1 MMGPLGL
8 WKNLRLVKDL
18 RFVKTRMVGLMVAL
32 AAVLAGAPLSSVL
45 AVESTGAPVPWQLDL
60 PKGATVIQRQ
70 LFSFHQELL
79 IIITAITIF
88 VFVLLAYVAIRYRKA
103 ASPTPSRTT
112 HNFTIEVIWTV
123 VPVLILAV
131 IAFPS
136 FKLLYYM
143 DRAEKPEMT
152 LKVTGHQWYW
162 NYELPEQKVEE
173 FSSNLI
179 PDDKISGNQIR
190 LLSVDYP
197 LVVPVD
203 TTIQIL
209 LNGAD
214 VIHSWLVTDLGV
226 QKSAFPGRTNETWMK
241 IDKEGTYYG
250 QCTQICGD
258 RHGYMPIEVRA
269 VSKEKFA
276 QWTDLVLHST
286 AKDKMRDANE
296 KVLGLSY
303 GWMDSPSK
311 TAQIAHPVAA
321 SAVAATSASS
331 VTASR

>member
-1 MMGPLGL
+1 MMRPLKRLENWWPAGL
-8 WKNLRLVKDL
+8 IGALTGIVSA
-18 RFVKTRMVGLMVAL
+18 GSAL
-32 AAVLAGAPLSSVL
+32 AADNDGIPQA
-45 AVESTGAPVPWQLDL
+45 WQLDL
-60 PKGATVIQRQ
+60 PKGATVIAEQ
-70 LFSFHQELL
+70 LVGFHRELL
-79 IIITAITIF
+79 VIITAITLF
-88 VFVLLAYVAIRYRKA
+88 VFVLLAYVAIRFRKKVN
-103 ASPTPSRTT
+103 PTPSRTT
-112 HNFTIEVIWTV
+112 HNLPLEAIWTV

-136 FKLLYYM
+136 FKLLYFM

-152 LKVTGHQWYW
+152 VKITGHQWYW
-162 NYELPEQKVEE
+162 SYELPDQKVDDYV
-173 FSSNLI
+173 STMV
-179 PDDKISGNQIR
+179 PDDKIGGDRIR

-214 VIHSWLVTDLGV
+214 VIHSWLVADLGV

-241 IDKEGTYYG
+241 IDKEGVYYG

-296 KVLGLSY
+296 KVLGLDES
-303 GWMDSPSK
+303 WMDQPSK
-311 TAQIAHPVAA
+311 TA
-321 SAVAATSASS
+321 SAATSTGATSI
-331 VTASR
+331 R

>member
-8 WKNLRLVKDL
+8 LKNL
-18 RFVKTRMVGLMVAL
+18 RFVKLRVTALIAAL
-32 AAVLAGAPLSSVL
+32 AGVLAGAPLSSAL
-45 AVESTGAPVPWQLDL
+45 AWERTEGAPVPWELDL
-60 PKGATVIQRQ
+60 PKGATVIGRQ

-88 VFVLLAYVAIRYRKA
+88 VFVLLAYVAIRYRHA
-103 ASPTPSRTT
+103 ANPTPSRTT
-112 HNFTIEVIWTV
+112 HNFVIEAIWTV

-152 LKVTGHQWYW
+152 VKITGHQWYW
-162 NYELPEQKVEE
+162 NYELPDQKVEE
-173 FSSNLI
+173 YSSNLI
-179 PDDKISGNQIR
+179 PDDKITAKQIR

-203 TTIQIL
+203 TTVQIL
-209 LNGAD
+209 INGAD
-214 VIHSWLVTDLGV
+214 VIHSWLVGDLGV

-258 RHGYMPIEVRA
+258 RHGYMPIEVHA
-269 VSKEKFA
+269 ISKEKFA
-276 QWTDLVLHST
+276 QWTDLVQHST

-296 KVLGLSY
+296 KVLGLDYS
-303 GWMDSPSK
+303 WMDQPAK
-311 TAQIAHPVAA
+311 TSQVVPADA
-321 SAVAATSASS
+321 SASR

>member
-8 WKNLRLVKDL
+8 LKNS
-18 RFVKTRMVGLMVAL
+18 RFASLLIAAFAAVMSGSAL
-32 AAVLAGAPLSSVL
+32 ADGAP
-45 AVESTGAPVPWQLDL
+45 TPWQLDL
-60 PKGATVIQRQ
+60 PKGATVIGRQ
-70 LFSFHQELL
+70 LYSFHQELL
-79 IIITAITIF
+79 IIITLITIF
-88 VFVLLAYVAIRYRKA
+88 VFILLAYVAIRYRKA
-103 ASPTPSRTT
+103 ANPNPSRTT
-112 HNFTIEVIWTV
+112 HNFTIEAIWTV
-123 VPVLILAV
+123 APVLILAV

-152 LKVTGHQWYW
+152 LKITGHQWYW
-162 NYELPEQKVEE
+162 NYELPDQKVEE

-179 PDDKISGNQIR
+179 PDDKIGPTQIR

-197 LVVPVD
+197 LVVPTD

-214 VIHSWLVTDLGV
+214 VIHSWLVGDLGV
-226 QKSAFPGRTNETWMK
+226 QKSAFPGRTNETWMR

-258 RHGYMPIEVRA
+258 RHGYMPIEVHA
-269 VSKEKFA
+269 ISKEKYA
-276 QWTDLVLHST
+276 QWVDLVLHST

-311 TAQIAHPVAA
+311 TAHIAPTSADA
-321 SAVAATSASS
+321 SAASS

>member
-8 WKNLRLVKDL
+8 LKKMNFKKLSVP
-18 RFVKTRMVGLMVAL
+18 GLMAALIAAPISSAL
-32 AAVLAGAPLSSVL
+32 AW
-45 AVESTGAPVPWQLDL
+45 ESTNGAPVPWEFDL
-60 PKGATVIQRQ
+60 PKGATVIERQ
-70 LFSFHQELL
+70 LYGFHVHLVE
-79 IIITAITIF
+79 IITLITLF
-88 VFVLLAYVAIRYRKA
+88 VFGLLAYVSIRYRKA
-103 ASPTPSRTT
+103 AHPVPTRTT
-112 HNFTIEVIWTV
+112 HNLMIETIWTIL
-123 VPVLILAV
+123 PVLILAV

-136 FKLLYYM
+136 FKLLYFM

-152 LKVTGHQWYW
+152 VKITGHQWYW
-162 NYELPEQKVEE
+162 NYELPDQKVEE
-173 FSSNLI
+173 YSSNLI
-179 PDDKISGNQIR
+179 PDDKITKQQIR

-209 LNGAD
+209 FNGAD
-214 VIHSWLVTDLGV
+214 VIHSWLVGDLGV
-226 QKSAFPGRTNETWMK
+226 QKSAFPGRTNESWMK
-241 IDKEGTYYG
+241 VDKEGTYYG

-269 VSKEKFA
+269 VSKEKYA
-276 QWTDLVLHST
+276 RWADLVLNST

-303 GWMDSPSK
+303 AWEDTPSK
-311 TAQIAHPVAA
+311 TA
-321 SAVAATSASS
+321 AVAPADDTTASR

>member
-1 MMGPLGL
+1 MTPPLKRLESWRPMGLLGAL
-8 WKNLRLVKDL
+8 
-18 RFVKTRMVGLMVAL
+18 TGLM
-32 AAVLAGAPLSSVL
+32 AGAPLSSAL
-45 AVESTGAPVPWQLDL
+45 AWEGAGKPVPWQLNM
-60 PKGATVIQRQ
+60 PQGATVIAEE
-70 LFSFHQELL
+70 LSKFHLELL
-79 IIITAITIF
+79 AIITAITIF
-88 VFVLLAYVAIRYRKA
+88 VLVLLAYVAIRYHRRNN
-103 ASPTPSRTT
+103 PTPSRTT
-112 HNFTIEVIWTV
+112 HNFALEAIWTV
-123 VPVLILAV
+123 VPVLILAI

-136 FKLLYYM
+136 FKLLYFM

-162 NYELPEQKVEE
+162 SYELPDQKVDE
-173 FSSNLI
+173 FVSTLV
-179 PDDKISGNQIR
+179 PDDKIGGDRIR

-214 VIHSWLVTDLGV
+214 VIHSWLVADLGV

-269 VSKEKFA
+269 ISKEKFA

-296 KVLGLSY
+296 KVLGIDYS
-303 GWMDSPSK
+303 WMDQPSK
-311 TAQIAHPVAA
+311 TADSGAGA
-321 SAVAATSASS
+321 
-331 VTASR
+331 TASR

>member
-1 MMGPLGL
+1 MMGPFDLFKKL
-8 WKNLRLVKDL
+8 RLANLRLAG
-18 RFVKTRMVGLMVAL
+18 FL
-32 AAVLAGAPLSSVL
+32 AAIAGLAAAPLSAAL
-45 AVESTGAPVPWQLDL
+45 AWEGGGAPVSGQLDL
-60 PKGATVIQRQ
+60 PPGATVIARQ
-70 LFSFHQELL
+70 LVDFHRELL

-88 VFVLLAYVAIRYRKA
+88 VFVLLAWVVVRYRRA
-103 ASPTPSRTT
+103 ANPVPSRTT
-112 HNFTIEVIWTV
+112 HNFALEAIWTV
-123 VPVLILAV
+123 IPVLILAF

-136 FKLLYYM
+136 FKLLYFM

-152 LKVTGHQWYW
+152 VKITGHQWYW
-162 NYELPEQKVEE
+162 NYELPDQKVEE
-173 FSSNLI
+173 YSSNLI
-179 PDDKISGNQIR
+179 PDDKITPDQIR

-209 LNGAD
+209 INGAD

-250 QCTQICGD
+250 QCSQICGD
-258 RHGYMPIEVRA
+258 RHGYMPIEVHA
-269 VSKEKFA
+269 ISKEKFA

-303 GWMDSPSK
+303 KWMDQPAK
-311 TAQIAHPVAA
+311 AAAITPAA
-321 SAVAATSASS
+321 SSS
-331 VTASR
+331 MTASR

>member
-8 WKNLRLVKDL
+8 LKKISFKKLSVA
-18 RFVKTRMVGLMVAL
+18 GLMAAL
-32 AAVLAGAPLSSVL
+32 LASPLSS
-45 AVESTGAPVPWQLDL
+45 AFASESNGAPAPGQVDL
-60 PKGATVIQRQ
+60 PNGATVIARQ
-70 LFSFHQELL
+70 LYGFHQELL
-79 IIITAITIF
+79 IIITAITLF
-88 VFVLLAYVAIRYRKA
+88 VFVLLAYVAIRFRKGA
-103 ASPTPSRTT
+103 NPVPSRTT

-136 FKLLYYM
+136 FKLLYFM

-152 LKVTGHQWYW
+152 LKITGHQWYW
-162 NYELPEQKVEE
+162 NYELPDQKVEE

-179 PDDKISGNQIR
+179 PDDKIGPTQIR

-209 LNGAD
+209 FNGAD
-214 VIHSWLVTDLGV
+214 VIHSWLVGDLGV
-226 QKSAFPGRTNETWMK
+226 QKSAFPGRTNESWMRV
-241 IDKEGTYYG
+241 DKEGTYYG

-258 RHGYMPIEVRA
+258 RHGYMPIEVH
-269 VSKEKFA
+269 VISKEKYA

-296 KVLGLSY
+296 KILGLSY
-303 GWMDSPSK
+303 AWMDQPSKTK
-311 TAQIAHPVAA
+311 TAQIN
-321 SAVAATSASS
+321 TMTD
-331 VTASR
+331 TAGR

>member
-8 WKNLRLVKDL
+8 LKKMKFALSAFAVA
-18 RFVKTRMVGLMVAL
+18 MMGASPAL
-32 AAVLAGAPLSSVL
+32 AL
-45 AVESTGAPVPWQLDL
+45 ESNGAPVPMQLDL
-60 PKGATVIQRQ
+60 PKGATIIQRE
-70 LFSFHQELL
+70 LYSFHQELL
-79 IIITAITIF
+79 WIITGITIF
-88 VFVLLAYVAIRYRKA
+88 VFILLAYVAIRFRKA
-103 ASPTPSRTT
+103 ANPVPSRTT
-112 HNFTIEVIWTV
+112 HNLLIEVIWTV
-123 VPVLILAV
+123 APVLILAV
-131 IAFPS
+131 IALPS

-152 LKVTGHQWYW
+152 LKITGHQWYW
-162 NYELPEQKVEE
+162 NYELPDQKVEE
-173 FSSNLI
+173 WSSNLI
-179 PDDKISGNQIR
+179 PDDKLSKDQIR

-197 LVVPVD
+197 LVVPTD

-209 LNGAD
+209 INGAD
-214 VIHSWLVTDLGV
+214 VIHSWLVGDLGV

-258 RHGYMPIEVRA
+258 RHGYMPIEVHA
-269 VSKEKFA
+269 VSKEKYA
-276 QWTDLVLHST
+276 QWVDLVLHST

-303 GWMDSPSK
+303 AGLDAPSK
-311 TAQIAHPVAA
+311 TAQAANDNAA
-321 SAVAATSASS
+321 SSN

>member
-1 MMGPLGL
+1 MMGPLDL
-8 WKNLRLVKDL
+8 FKKLRP
-18 RFVKTRMVGLMVAL
+18 VGLIAALVTLVVSSPLASAL
-32 AAVLAGAPLSSVL
+32 AWEGG
-45 AVESTGAPVPWQLDL
+45 GAPVPGQLDL
-60 PKGATVIQRQ
+60 PPGATIIARQ
-70 LFSFHQELL
+70 LDGFHTELL
-79 IIITAITIF
+79 YIIGAITLF
-88 VFVLLAYVAIRYRKA
+88 VFVLLAWVVIRYRKGA
-103 ASPTPSRTT
+103 NPVPSRTT
-112 HNFTIEVIWTV
+112 HNFVLEAVWTV
-123 VPVLILAV
+123 IPVLILAV

-136 FKLLYYM
+136 FKLLYFM

-152 LKVTGHQWYW
+152 VKITGHQWYW
-162 NYELPEQKVEE
+162 NYELPDQKVEDY
-173 FSSNLI
+173 SSNLI
-179 PDDKISGNQIR
+179 PDNQITPDKIR

-197 LVVPVD
+197 LVVPTD

-214 VIHSWLVTDLGV
+214 VIHSWLVGDLGV

-241 IDKEGTYYG
+241 IDKEGVYYG

-258 RHGYMPIEVRA
+258 RHGYMPIEVHA

-296 KVLGLSY
+296 KVLGISY
-303 GWMDSPSK
+303 KWMDQPAK
-311 TAQIAHPVAA
+311 AAAIAPAA
-321 SAVAATSASS
+321 DTS

>member
-8 WKNLRLVKDL
+8 FK
-18 RFVKTRMVGLMVAL
+18 RMRAAMAAL
-32 AAVLAGAPLSSVL
+32 AVSLMGASPALAWESNGAP
-45 AVESTGAPVPWQLDL
+45 APWQLDL
-60 PKGATVIQRQ
+60 PKGATVIARQ
-70 LFSFHQELL
+70 LSSFHQELL
-79 IIITAITIF
+79 VIITAITIF
-88 VFVLLAYVAIRYRKA
+88 VFVLLAYVTVRYRKGA
-103 ASPTPSRTT
+103 NPNPSRTT
-112 HNFTIEVIWTV
+112 HNFVIEVIWTV

-162 NYELPEQKVEE
+162 NYELPDQKVEE
-173 FSSNLI
+173 YSSNLI
-179 PDDKISGNQIR
+179 PDDKITGNQIR

-197 LVVPVD
+197 VVVPVD
-203 TTIQIL
+203 TTIQVLI
-209 LNGAD
+209 NGAD

-226 QKSAFPGRTNETWMK
+226 QKSGFPGRTNETWMR

-258 RHGYMPIEVRA
+258 RHGYMPIEVHA

-296 KVLGLSY
+296 KVLGLTY
-303 GWMDSPSK
+303 AETASPSK
-311 TAQIAHPVAA
+311 TAQIAPPAA
-321 SAVAATSASS
+321 STASS

>member
-8 WKNLRLVKDL
+8 FKKMR
-18 RFVKTRMVGLMVAL
+18 VAL
-32 AAVLAGAPLSSVL
+32 AAL
-45 AVESTGAPVPWQLDL
+45 AVSLMGVSPALAWEGNGAPVPWQLDL
-60 PKGATVIQRQ
+60 PKGATVIARQ
-70 LFSFHQELL
+70 LSSFHQELL

-88 VFVLLAYVAIRYRKA
+88 VFVLLAYVTLRYRRGA
-103 ASPTPSRTT
+103 NPNPSRTT

-152 LKVTGHQWYW
+152 VKITGHQWYW
-162 NYELPEQKVEE
+162 NYELPDQKVEE
-173 FSSNLI
+173 YSSNLI
-179 PDDKISGNQIR
+179 PDDKLTPTQIR

-209 LNGAD
+209 INGAD

-226 QKSAFPGRTNETWMK
+226 QKSAFPGRTNETWMR

-258 RHGYMPIEVRA
+258 RHGYMPIEVHA
-269 VSKEKFA
+269 VSKAKFA
-276 QWTDLVLHST
+276 QWTDLVLHSA

-296 KVLGLSY
+296 KVLGLTYAETNSQ
-303 GWMDSPSK
+303 SK
-311 TAQIAHPVAA
+311 TALIALPSTPA
-321 SAVAATSASS
+321 AVAADTTASS